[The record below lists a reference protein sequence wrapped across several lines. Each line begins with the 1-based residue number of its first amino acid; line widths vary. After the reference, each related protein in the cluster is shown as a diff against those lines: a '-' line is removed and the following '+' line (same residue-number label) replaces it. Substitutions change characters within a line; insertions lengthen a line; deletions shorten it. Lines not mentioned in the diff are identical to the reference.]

1 MSVSG
6 NNSAV
11 CNKFRV
17 CVLLVVSVVFSSF
30 LAVVTAVEDRDE
42 VNGLTLA
49 TNHSAIV
56 LGEQLDVRLFRDG
69 PSSLTL
75 DAESVEITGR
85 LVFTNA
91 SSSSSSS
98 STTTTKSTTTKSTT
112 TSTACPDNINNVQ
125 TEAEIDDDS
134 EKSTIDDVLLIWHVY
149 RSSRSSTQKNR
160 HHQQQQQG
168 QTQNQ
173 KRTTSEETV
182 KAYCLLTEPG
192 DNLVLAE
199 HCLEML
205 SKGLDLIVTEAIP
218 TETKSKAT
226 TSAATTATTPEPI
239 DGKHPHS
246 STTTTTTTTPH
257 TNNNNSNNDDNDND
271 AMLVHCVVGF
281 RYCYNGKQLLYSGTS
296 TD

>member
-98 STTTTKSTTTKSTT
+98 STTTT
-112 TSTACPDNINNVQ
+112 A
-125 TEAEIDDDS
+125 
-134 EKSTIDDVLLIWHVY
+134 
-149 RSSRSSTQKNR
+149 
-160 HHQQQQQG
+160 
-168 QTQNQ
+168 
-173 KRTTSEETV
+173 
-182 KAYCLLTEPG
+182 
-192 DNLVLAE
+192 
-199 HCLEML
+199 
-205 SKGLDLIVTEAIP
+205 
-218 TETKSKAT
+218 
-226 TSAATTATTPEPI
+226 
-239 DGKHPHS
+239 
-246 STTTTTTTTPH
+246 TTTTTTTTTTLFVNANGNLESSAVIRSPAIVVEGVDVGQRLEEEV
-257 TNNNNSNNDDNDND
+257 TLRRQ
-271 AMLVHCVVGF
+271 MLQ
-281 RYCYNGKQLLYSGTS
+281 QLRKLNASVCFA
-296 TD
+296 